1 MTDITK
7 ERPKIAQIFI
17 KYGLRTDQRAISKIV
32 ALLEQSISKAVKAE
46 NKTINELDDLI
57 GTLSFNPENEKVVE
71 KMTMVILEH
80 QGVVV
85 TTKPGR
91 KALTKERTE

>member
-85 TTKPGR
+85 TNKPGI